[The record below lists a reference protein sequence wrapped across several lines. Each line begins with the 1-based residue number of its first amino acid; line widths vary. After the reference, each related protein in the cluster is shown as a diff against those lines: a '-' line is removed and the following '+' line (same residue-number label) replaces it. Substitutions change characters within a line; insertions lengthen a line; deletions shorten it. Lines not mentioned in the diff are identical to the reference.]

1 LKYAFMRQHVCDWP
15 VRVMGRVLKA
25 SVSGYYAWLDR
36 APSVRSQRRSRLLA
50 AIRTAHA
57 ESRQLYGSPRVHAA
71 VVAGGEPCCV
81 KTVARLMRA
90 HLLRARTKRKYK
102 ATTNSS
108 HDLPVA
114 PNRLGRDFHRTRA
127 NQAWVAD
134 ITYIWTNEGWLYL
147 AVELDLYSRRIVGW
161 SMSERM
167 SAELVLDAL
176 DMAIRDRRP
185 SAGLIHH
192 SDRGSQYASQAFQA
206 MLAAHGMVPSMSR
219 RADCYDNAVMES
231 FFGTLKKEWV
241 SFARYA
247 TRAEARVAIFDYI
260 EVYYNRRRL
269 HSTLGNLSPSEYES
283 RAA

>member
-1 LKYAFMRQHVCDWP
+1 MREQRSLWP
-15 VRVMGRVLKA
+15 LRLMCRVLKA

-36 APSVRSQRRSRLLA
+36 MPSVRSLRRSRLRT
-50 AIRTAHA
+50 AIRTAHTD
-57 ESRQLYGSPRVHAA
+57 SRGLYGSPRIHAA

-81 KTVARLMRA
+81 KTVARLMRCDG
-90 HLLRARTKRKYK
+90 LRAKTKRKYK

-114 PNRLGRDFHRTRA
+114 PNRLGRDFHRTQA

-134 ITYIWTNEGWLYL
+134 ITYIPTDEGWLYL
-147 AVELDLYSRRIVGW
+147 ATELDLHSRRIVGW

-167 SAELVLDAL
+167 TAELVLDAL
-176 DMAIRDRRP
+176 DMAIANRQP
-185 SAGLIHH
+185 PAGLIHH

-206 MLAAHGMVPSMSR
+206 QLATHRMLPSMSR

-231 FFGTLKKEWV
+231 FFGTLKKELV

-247 TRAEARVAIFDYI
+247 TRAEARVAIFEYI
-260 EVYYNRRRL
+260 EVYYNRQRR
-269 HSTLGNLSPSEYES
+269 HSTLGYVSPLEFES